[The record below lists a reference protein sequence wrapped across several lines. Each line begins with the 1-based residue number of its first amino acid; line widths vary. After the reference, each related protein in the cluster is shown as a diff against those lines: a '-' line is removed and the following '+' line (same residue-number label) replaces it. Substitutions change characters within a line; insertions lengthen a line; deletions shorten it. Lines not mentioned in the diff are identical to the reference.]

1 MVLKTIGKYTSV
13 QIALLLMF
21 SLRKH
26 KSLKIHDCEP
36 GFNNDTFM
44 TPQWPLNDPSSSMTP
59 KWPLWSA
66 IDRLWP
72 PIYSSSALMTLIDPP
87 KYPYEFLDT
96 ALLIADDPWITPI
109 DGLWPLS

>member
-26 KSLKIHDCEP
+26 KFLKIHDCEP

-44 TPQWPLNDPSSSMTP
+44 TPQWPLNDPSMTP
-59 KWPLWSA
+59 KIPLWSA
-66 IDRLWP
+66 NDTIDL
-72 PIYSSSALMTLIDPP
+72 L
-87 KYPYEFLDT
+87 KYP
-96 ALLIADDPWITPI
+96 LLIAYDP
-109 DGLWPLS
+109 